1 MKTKMTIPFS
11 GIMMALALVS
21 CSGENKND
29 DPVSKNDTVSKKVAI
44 HMVVG
49 IARIEPEKGLLNI
62 YANANGRISKIAAS
76 ENQVVSK
83 GSDLVLLDN
92 QTDQALLD
100 IEQSK
105 APAQRAAI
113 LSAQQ
118 NAKAMLSDLEKAQ
131 KDVALNEQ
139 LFKSKA
145 ITEQALN
152 DSKSK
157 VNRLQYDYQKLIA
170 DIGQQKSKVQEID
183 ANIKYRKAI
192 LSDRQIKS
200 AFSGRVLQWDVHP
213 GDYVTPGQK
222 LGQFAPDGPLIAVT
236 EVDEL
241 FSDKVEKG
249 MKAEVFSQMNGQ
261 KIGSGTVTYIA
272 GFLKKK
278 SLFSDENSVE
288 DRRVREVKVLLNA
301 GSQVN
306 INNKV
311 DCKIYLK

>member
-1 MKTKMTIPFS
+1 MKTNGMIAFS
-11 GIMMALALVS
+11 GIMLAMAQIS

-29 DPVSKNDTVSKKVAI
+29 DTVSKNDTASKKAAI
-44 HMVVG
+44 HMVAG

-76 ENQVVSK
+76 ENQSVSK
-83 GSDLVLLDN
+83 GSDLALLDN
-92 QTDQALLD
+92 QTDNALLA

-105 APAQRAAI
+105 APAQKAAI

-118 NAKAMLSDLEKAQ
+118 NAKAILSDLEKAQ

-139 LFKSKA
+139 LFNSKA

-157 VNRLQYDYQKLIA
+157 VTRLRYDYQKLVA
-170 DIGQQKSKVQEID
+170 DIAQQKSKVQEID
-183 ANIKYRKAI
+183 ASIKYRKAI
-192 LSDRQIKS
+192 LSDRQIRS
-200 AFSGRVLQWDVHP
+200 AYPGTVLQWDVHE

-222 LGQFAPDGPLIAVT
+222 LGQFAPDGPQVAVT

-249 MKAEVFSQMNGQ
+249 MKAEIFSQMNGQ
-261 KIGSGTVTYIA
+261 KTGSGTVIYVA

-301 GSQVN
+301 GAKVN

>member
-1 MKTKMTIPFS
+1 MKTAFS
-11 GIMMALALVS
+11 GMMLALALVS
-21 CSGENKND
+21 CSGGNKKD
-29 DPVSKNDTVSKKVAI
+29 DTVSKNDSASKKTAI
-44 HMVVG
+44 RVVMG

-62 YANANGRISKIAAS
+62 YANANGRISRIAAS
-76 ENQVVSK
+76 ENESVSK
-83 GSDLVLLDN
+83 GSDLALLDN

-105 APAQRAAI
+105 APAQKAAI

-118 NAKAMLSDLEKAQ
+118 NAKAMLSDLAKAQ
-131 KDVALNEQ
+131 KDLALNEQ
-139 LFKSKA
+139 LFNSKA

-152 DSKSK
+152 DSRAK
-157 VNRLQYDYQKLIA
+157 VARLQYDYQKLIA

-200 AFSGRVLQWDVHP
+200 AFSGTVLQWDVHP

-249 MKAEVFSQMNGQ
+249 MKAEIFSQMSGQ

-301 GSQVN
+301 GSKVN